1 MTYENLNG
9 MTNSAEEFVT
19 EENTALALRSGNLKV
34 FATPAVIRL
43 IEEAAAKLVEKNIS
57 PELTS
62 VGISL
67 DVKHTSPTPL
77 GMNVRAE
84 VKIISVEGRKLT
96 FEVVAYD
103 ERGEIARGSHER
115 FIVYKE
121 KFQSKADAK

>member
-77 GMNVRAE
+77 GMKVRAE

-96 FEVVAYD
+96 FDVVAYD

>member
-77 GMNVRAE
+77 GMKVRAE

-96 FEVVAYD
+96 FDVVAYD

-121 KFQSKADAK
+121 KFQSKANAK

>member
-1 MTYENLNG
+1 MTYENLIS

-77 GMNVRAE
+77 GMKVRAE

>member
-34 FATPAVIRL
+34 FATPALIRL
-43 IEEAAAKLVEKNIS
+43 IEEAAAELVEKNIS

-77 GMNVRAE
+77 GMKVRAE

-96 FEVVAYD
+96 FDVVAYD

-121 KFQSKADAK
+121 KFQSKANAK